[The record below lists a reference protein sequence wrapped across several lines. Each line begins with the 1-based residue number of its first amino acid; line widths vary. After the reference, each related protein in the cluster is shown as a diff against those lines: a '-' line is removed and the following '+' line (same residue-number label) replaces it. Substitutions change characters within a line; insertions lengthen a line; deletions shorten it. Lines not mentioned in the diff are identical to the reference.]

1 MDAAAVAP
9 RFLALAGAAT
19 EGVVKVHLLGELL
32 LVEREL
38 LDVGR
43 HVGDQVGD
51 EPRQEETRVL
61 QTHTDLTYTDV
72 L

>member
-1 MDAAAVAP
+1 MD
-9 RFLALAGAAT
+9 T

-43 HVGDQVGD
+43 RRHVVGDQVGD
-51 EPRQEETRVL
+51 EPRQEEARVL
-61 QTHTDLTYTDV
+61 PETHTDLTYTNV